1 MIAISLS
8 GSMASKN
15 TQNYKILAT
24 GETTIFCFTCSDSI
38 PQQFKS
44 NNHSIHVVAPAG
56 CHLSMTKACSRRYS
70 ASAGGNCSTSTMTL
84 RFCHKRRSSTTTPL
98 PMPLQDPAASSED
111 DATWKDRMEKKYRE
125 LEAENRELR
134 QKLDDEYDR
143 WKQTREQL
151 DVCHVALAELMA
163 EKQAAQR
170 RNEDP

>member
-56 CHLSMTKACSRRYS
+56 CHLSMTKMGLAP
-70 ASAGGNCSTSTMTL
+70 GDTL
-84 RFCHKRRSSTTTPL
+84 PL
-98 PMPLQDPAASSED
+98 LVETAA
-111 DATWKDRMEKKYRE
+111 
-125 LEAENRELR
+125 R
-134 QKLDDEYDR
+134 Q
-143 WKQTREQL
+143 Q
-151 DVCHVALAELMA
+151 
-163 EKQAAQR
+163 
-170 RNEDP
+170 